1 MDHSLTLAEYLQ
13 KNPGGTLEEI
23 AAQYQTTLLEVA
35 RQTPGCKVVD
45 GTLFD
50 TVWEQ
55 LSQWGKL
62 TLVVNTG
69 DVIFEY
75 AGALPNGTHQRGYFN
90 LQSDEGFSGH
100 IRATACSAIAFVERK
115 FMGLNTA
122 SILFLNLKGD
132 AMLKVFLGRDEKREL
147 LPEQLEHFRSLSA
160 TLGK

>member
-1 MDHSLTLAEYLQ
+1 MDHLYTLAEHLQ
-13 KNPGGTLEEI
+13 KNSGGTLEEI
-23 AAQYQTTLLEVA
+23 AAKYQTTLLEVV
-35 RQTPGCKVVD
+35 RLTPGCNVID
-45 GTLFD
+45 GRYFD
-50 TVWEQ
+50 KIWES
-55 LSQWGKL
+55 LSLWGSL

-69 DVIFEY
+69 EVIFEY

-90 LQSDEGFSGH
+90 LQSDGGFSGH